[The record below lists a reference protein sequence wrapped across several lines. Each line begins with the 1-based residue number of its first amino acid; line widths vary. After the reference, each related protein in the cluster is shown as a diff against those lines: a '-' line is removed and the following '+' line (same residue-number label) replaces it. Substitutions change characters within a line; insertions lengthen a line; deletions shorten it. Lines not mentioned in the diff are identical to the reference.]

1 LDLNLTGRVAL
12 VTGAG
17 RHIGRQIAI
26 TLADEGAKVVV
37 NDYFENRAESVAEE
51 IRAAGGQAIGHRAD
65 VTRKEEVD
73 AMVERAIGELG
84 GIHIL
89 VNNAGIMPVEAVG
102 EPTGIFFQDT
112 ESGDWDM
119 TVGVNL
125 YGVMNCSRAVIGPMC
140 NQSYGKIVS
149 MMSDAGRVGEPG
161 TVAYSAAKAGIAGF
175 TKALAKEVGRFCVNV
190 NCISIGATPGPS
202 IDAWLGA
209 TPEER
214 EQKIQSL
221 IRLYPMG
228 KGLKRLGLPSDI
240 ANAVAFMA
248 SDVSQW
254 ITGQILS
261 VTGGYSMVD

>member
-1 LDLNLTGRVAL
+1 LDLNLSGKVAI

-26 TLADEGAKVVV
+26 TLADEGARVVV
-37 NDYFENRAESVAEE
+37 NDYFEDRAEAVAEE
-51 IRAAGGQAIGHRAD
+51 IRENGGQAIGHRAD
-65 VTRKEEVD
+65 VTRQDEVN
-73 AMVERAIGELG
+73 AMVERAVAELG

-102 EPTGIFFQDT
+102 EPTGQFFRDT
-112 ESGDWDM
+112 VCSDWDM
-119 TVGVNL
+119 NVNVNL

-140 NQSYGKIVS
+140 DQNYGKIVS
-149 MMSDAGRVGEPG
+149 MMSDAGRMGEAG
-161 TVAYSAAKAGIAGF
+161 FVAYSAAKAGIGGF
-175 TKALAKEVGRFCVNV
+175 TKALAKEVGRFSVNV

-202 IDAWLGA
+202 IEEWLGK

-221 IRLYPMG
+221 IKLYPMG
-228 KGLKRLGLPSDI
+228 KGLQRLGLPSDV

-248 SDVSQW
+248 SDVSEW

-261 VTGGYSMVD
+261 VTGGYSMVS